1 MSPVSPQ
8 FVYFDLDDTLLDHR
22 LAEHRALADL
32 HADHEEHL
40 GHIAFA
46 DFHVAYRKHNGPLWR
61 DYGRGQITKEEL
73 KRLRFAH
80 TLGALGVST
89 LDSDAASDAYLD
101 RYSAH
106 WEWSAGA
113 REAFHA
119 VADALPVGVLTNG
132 FKEQQR
138 AKLAH
143 LPEIEAR
150 CAPETVLIAEEIGAW
165 KPTPAAFALATERSG
180 VPPEAILYVGDSLH
194 SDVIGGTEAGWTVA
208 WYNGDAEH
216 DDFGKRA
223 FTDWAD
229 VLRLARG

>member
-1 MSPVSPQ
+1 MSAAPQ

-22 LAEHRALADL
+22 LAEHRALADF
-32 HADHEEHL
+32 HAHHAEHL
-40 GHIAFA
+40 GHLEFS
-46 DFHVAYRKHNGPLWR
+46 DLHTAYRTHNGPLWR
-61 DYGRGQITKEEL
+61 QYGRGQITKEEL

-80 TLGALGVST
+80 TLGALGVT
-89 LDSDAASDAYLD
+89 ALDPDAASGVYLD

-106 WEWSAGA
+106 WDWAAGA

-119 VADALPVGVLTNG
+119 VADVLPVGVLTNG

-143 LPEIEAR
+143 LPEIAER
-150 CAPETVLIAEEIGAW
+150 CAPEAVLIAEEIGAW
-165 KPTPAAFALATERSG
+165 KPTPAAFDLATERAG

-194 SDVIGGTEAGWTVA
+194 SDVEGGTQAGWTVA
-208 WYNGDAEH
+208 WKDGDPEH
-216 DDFGKRA
+216 DNFASLA

-229 VLRLARG
+229 VLRLAGA